1 MEDYMLVIRAQNAR
15 SEMQEAKKRIKAETR
30 RKYEAMMNADMAE
43 AIEDV
48 ELKFARVLAE
58 VHDAGVPQSLLRR
71 EVLRTNVWN
80 TWTYWRDKANIEP
93 ERVTIANAR
102 AERARA
108 EAPFVWSDDYTRLIV
123 KRGVDGAILETPIT
137 YENFEKRLR
146 HLTGG
151 VTKIY
156 WTWDIPDTALDR
168 ELSKRYIYK
177 WHDYIKTEVE
187 RAAEA
192 GELVRD
198 DPGNH
203 YNHN

>member
-58 VHDAGVPQSLLRR
+58 VHDAGVTQGILRR

-93 ERVTIANAR
+93 ERVTISNAR
-102 AERARA
+102 AEKARA
-108 EAPFVWSDDYTRLIV
+108 EAPFVWNDDYTVLTVRRDPAGNALPTP
-123 KRGVDGAILETPIT
+123 VD
-137 YENFEKRLR
+137 
-146 HLTGG
+146 
-151 VTKIY
+151 
-156 WTWDIPDTALDR
+156 LDR
-168 ELSKRYIYK
+168 GSMFAMAGKHWFMEGAGEENVKLNNAYFREHKLAWAKMLDAEITK
-177 WHDYIKTEVE
+177 QF
-187 RAAEA
+187 EA
-192 GELVRD
+192 GNLAD
-198 DPGNH
+198 LPAKQ
-203 YNHN
+203 